1 VIIFLTNAIKPP
13 TAFATGVP
21 RVSEKETYQKALPES
36 NAKAYV
42 CPLFIMELHEY
53 TKNYRAFEM

>member
-1 VIIFLTNAIKPP
+1 M
-13 TAFATGVP
+13 AFATGVP